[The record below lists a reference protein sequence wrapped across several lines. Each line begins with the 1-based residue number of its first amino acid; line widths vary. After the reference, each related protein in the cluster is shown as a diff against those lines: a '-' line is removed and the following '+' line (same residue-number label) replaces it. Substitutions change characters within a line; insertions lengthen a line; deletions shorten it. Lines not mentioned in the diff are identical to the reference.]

1 MSASLPLLAGTI
13 STFVFVSSTLPMVI
27 KAIRT
32 RNMGSY
38 SPGSL
43 MLANGGNTLHSI
55 YIFSLPPG
63 PIWILHSFHV
73 VVTLFML
80 SWYLRHEGTPGTL
93 QSELFRLHIRTRAT
107 PSTNAS
113 PVSVDPLTIR

>member
-1 MSASLPLLAGTI
+1 
-13 STFVFVSSTLPMVI
+13 
-27 KAIRT
+27 
-32 RNMGSY
+32 MGSY

-43 MLANGGNTLHSI
+43 MLANGGNTVHSI

-93 QSELFRLHIRTRAT
+93 RNALFRLHIRTRTT

-113 PVSVDPLTIR
+113 PGSVDPLTIR